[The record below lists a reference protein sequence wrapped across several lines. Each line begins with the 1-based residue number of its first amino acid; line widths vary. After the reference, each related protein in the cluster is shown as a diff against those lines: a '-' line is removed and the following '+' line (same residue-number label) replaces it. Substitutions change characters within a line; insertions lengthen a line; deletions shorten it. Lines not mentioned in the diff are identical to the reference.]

1 MITFEKL
8 SQQPQAFRSLTGMS
22 LSEFHALFAAFTQAQ
37 AARRAAA
44 TTTRRDNKPRQRASG
59 AGRRFANDEQSRLVM
74 ALLWLRVYPTFEVLG
89 FFFSLHKSNA
99 HPNVMDVLC
108 TLESLTEFTFERPA
122 KERKALGSVGAVM
135 DAFPDVALVDVALV
149 DVALVIDAKEQR
161 IRRPKSSKEDDKQRP
176 YYSGKKKAH
185 TLKSQVGVQPDGK
198 IGAISDSVPGGA
210 NHDLTLLRKTRL
222 LERLDEDE
230 AAMMDKGYDGI
241 AKDYPDKRLYLP
253 FKARR
258 GHPLPPE
265 QKVYNRHLSGYRIV
279 AEHVNARLNQF
290 VALSQVWRG
299 GRDEQHT
306 RTVRVVADL
315 VNRRTETI
323 PLKIYPALPAR
334 SLPGQQRREEQIPKI

>member
-8 SQQPQAFRSLTGMS
+8 RQQPQAFRSLTGMN
-22 LSEFHALFAAFTQAQ
+22 LSEFHALFATFAQAQ

-59 AGRRFANDEQSRLVM
+59 AGRRFANDEQTRLVM
-74 ALLWLRVYPTFEVLG
+74 ALLWLRIYPTFEVLG

-122 KERKALGSVGAVM
+122 KERKALGWVGAVM
-135 DAFPDVALVDVALV
+135 DAFP

-161 IRRPKSSKEDDKQRP
+161 IRRPKSRKEDDKQRP

-185 TLKSQVGVQPDGK
+185 TLKTQVGVQPNGK
-198 IGAISDSVPGGA
+198 IGVISNSVPGGA
-210 NHDLTLLRKTRL
+210 NHDLTLLRKSKVL
-222 LERLDEDE
+222 DNLDEDE

-258 GHPLPPE
+258 GHSLTPE
-265 QKVYNRHLSGYRIV
+265 QQAYNRHLSGYRIV
-279 AEHVNARLNQF
+279 VEHVNARLNQF
-290 VALSQVWRG
+290 GALSQVWRG
-299 GRDEQHT
+299 ARDEQHT

-323 PLKIYPALPAR
+323 PLKTYPAPPCPIPAWAATA
-334 SLPGQQRREEQIPKI
+334 

>member
-99 HPNVMDVLC
+99 HPNVMDVLS
-108 TLESLTEFTFERPA
+108 TLESLADFAFERPA
-122 KERKALGSVGAVM
+122 KERKALGSVAAVM
-135 DAFPDVALVDVALV
+135 DAFPDVALI
-149 DVALVIDAKEQR
+149 IDAKEQR
-161 IRRPKSSKEDDKQRP
+161 TRRPKSSKEDDKQRP

-185 TLKSQVGVQPDGK
+185 TLKTQVGVQPDGK

-258 GHPLPPE
+258 GHPLTPE
-265 QKVYNRHLSGYRIV
+265 QQAYNRHLSGYRIV
-279 AEHVNARLNQF
+279 VEHVNARLNQF
-290 VALSQVWRG
+290 GALSQVWRG
-299 GRDEQHT
+299 GRGEQHT
-306 RTVRVVADL
+306 RTVRVVAHL
-315 VNRRTETI
+315 VNRRTERV
-323 PLKIYPALPAR
+323 PLKSYALTQTDCVTMAA
-334 SLPGQQRREEQIPKI
+334 

>member
-8 SQQPQAFRSLTGMS
+8 SQQPCAFGSLTGMS

-37 AARRAAA
+37 SARRAAA
-44 TTTRRDNKPRQRASG
+44 TTTRRDHKPRQRASG
-59 AGRRFANDEQSRLVM
+59 AGRRFANDERTRLVM
-74 ALLWLRVYPTFEVLG
+74 ALLWLRVYPTFAVLG

-99 HPNVMDVLC
+99 HPNVMDVLA
-108 TLESLTEFTFERPA
+108 TLESLGEFAFERPA
-122 KERKALGSVGAVM
+122 KERKALGSLAAVM
-135 DAFPDVALVDVALV
+135 DAFPDVALI
-149 DVALVIDAKEQR
+149 IDAKEQR
-161 IRRPKSSKEDDKQRP
+161 TRRPKSSKEDDKQRP

-241 AKDYPDKRLYLP
+241 AKDYPNKRLYLP

-258 GHPLPPE
+258 GHPLTPE
-265 QKVYNRHLSGYRIV
+265 QHAYNRHLSGYRIV
-279 AEHVNARLNQF
+279 VEHVNARLNQF
-290 VALSQVWRG
+290 GALSQVWRG
-299 GRDEQHT
+299 GRGEQHT

-315 VNRRTETI
+315 VNRRTERV
-323 PLKIYPALPAR
+323 PLKRYALTQTDCVTMAA
-334 SLPGQQRREEQIPKI
+334 

>member
-8 SQQPQAFRSLTGMS
+8 SQQPQAFRSLTGLT
-22 LSEFHALFAAFTQAQ
+22 LSEFHALFATFAQAQ
-37 AARRAAA
+37 TARRAAA

-59 AGRRFANDEQSRLVM
+59 AGRRFANDEQTRLVM
-74 ALLWLRVYPTFEVLG
+74 ALVWLRIYPTFEVLG

-122 KERKALGSVGAVM
+122 KERKVLGSIAAVM
-135 DAFPDVALVDVALV
+135 DAFPDVALI
-149 DVALVIDAKEQR
+149 IDAKEQR

-185 TLKSQVGVQPDGK
+185 TLKTQVGVQPNGK
-198 IGAISDSVPGGA
+198 IGVISNSVPGGA
-210 NHDLTLLRKTRL
+210 NHDLTLLRKSRL
-222 LERLDEDE
+222 LDNLDEDE

-265 QKVYNRHLSGYRIV
+265 QKAHNRHLSIYRIV
-279 AEHVNARLNQF
+279 VEHVNARLNQF
-290 VALSQVWRG
+290 GALSQVWRG

-323 PLKIYPALPAR
+323 PLKTYPAPPCSIPAR
-334 SLPGQQRREEQIPKI
+334 AATA